1 MSFSIPQSFVDQFS
15 ANVQLLSEQRMSRLM
30 PTVQQEDVTGETF
43 ARERI
48 GLTKDAASVTTDRH
62 GDTPLDN
69 TPHSRRWG
77 FIQDYDVAD
86 LIDRQDRVK
95 LLIDPQ
101 SSYTIK
107 HSGVM
112 GRTMD
117 DVIITAMRGSAATGR
132 DGAGSQALP
141 ASQKIAHGGTGM
153 TLSKLIEA
161 KEILDANEVDP
172 MIPRY
177 MAVNA
182 RGISQLLED
191 EKLTSADYNTVRA
204 LQRGT
209 LDEFM
214 GFTFIRLERLPDD
227 GAGNTF
233 ALAYAGL
240 ATVMGIAARPSTIVA
255 PRPDKRMAQQ
265 LYTWGSWGAVR
276 VEDEMVVEVA
286 YDDPS
291 TGT

>member
-48 GLTKDAASVTTDRH
+48 GLTKDAAIVTTDRH

-107 HSGVM
+107 HAGVM

-117 DVIITAMRGSAATGR
+117 DVIISAARGSAATGR

-141 ASQKIAHGGTGM
+141 SGQKIAAGGTGM
-153 TLSKLIEA
+153 TLSKLIQA

-177 MAVNA
+177 LALNA
-182 RGISQLLED
+182 RGVSQLLED

-204 LQRGT
+204 LQRGS

-214 GFTFIRLERLPDD
+214 GFTFIRLERLNDD
-227 GAGNTF
+227 GSGNSY

-240 ATVMGIAARPSTIVA
+240 AVVMGVAARPSTIVA

-286 YDDPS
+286 FDDPS
-291 TGT
+291 TGS